1 MRDIKTVPRWESFK
15 RALSFVTNPIP
26 VIDEAIEKYGDTYYT
41 RIIGGVKIIMSR
53 EPHIAQ
59 QVLQRGNKKYQKS
72 ELQTESL
79 GKYVGLGLLTA
90 NGDYWLRQRRLIQ
103 PGFHK
108 AKLASLV
115 EIMDSE
121 IKSFMNEL
129 EDRVKKDA
137 TVDINNAMMELTL
150 RVVSKSLF
158 STGIDTEEILEIGL
172 AINKLQQHI
181 IKEVRLPWLNWYR
194 DLIGTTRKAK
204 KMAREVR
211 GMLQDV
217 IDTRKNQSDTQFN
230 DLLDM
235 LMHSK
240 YEDNGASMNSTQVL
254 DEAIILYVAGYET
267 TANTLAWALHALRE
281 YPSVAAQLEKEVEQ
295 VNTSF
300 TMEQLMQPDYNGQ
313 VIEETMRKYPAAW
326 ILDRVA
332 IEDDEIDGVEIKKG
346 DLVGLYVFGTHRNP
360 NVWTDP
366 ERFDPDRFAIKN
378 KKNIESYAFFP
389 FGGGPRMCIGY
400 HFAMIEMKIALI
412 EFLKRFKL
420 PSKTGQEPDYLPLIT
435 LKPASNIVM
444 KLGLK

>member
-1 MRDIKTVPRWESFK
+1 MRVVKTVPRWESFK
-15 RALSFVTNPIP
+15 RALSFVANPIP
-26 VIDEAIEKYGDTYYT
+26 VIDEAIAKYGETYYT

-53 EPHIAQ
+53 EPKIAQ
-59 QVLQRGNKKYQKS
+59 HILQKGNKKYQKS

-115 EIMDSE
+115 EIMDKE
-121 IKSFMNEL
+121 IKIFMSEL
-129 EDRVKKDA
+129 ESRVKKDP
-137 TVDINNAMMELTL
+137 TIDVNTAMMELTL

-158 STGIDTEEILEIGL
+158 STSIDNDRILDIGL
-172 AINKLQQHI
+172 AINGLQQHI

-194 DLIGTTRKAK
+194 NLTGSTRSAKKIAQNTRMMLQEVIDSRKA
-204 KMAREVR
+204 
-211 GMLQDV
+211 
-217 IDTRKNQSDTQFN
+217 DTSTEYN

-235 LMHSK
+235 LLNSK
-240 YEDNGASMNSTQVL
+240 YEDNGESMNSTQVL

-281 YPSVAAQLEKEVEQ
+281 YPAIAAKLETEVSEVAEPF
-295 VNTSF
+295 S
-300 TMEQLMQPDYNGQ
+300 MEQLMVPDYNSQ

-332 IEDDEIDGVEIKKG
+332 LEDDEIDGVEIKKG
-346 DLVGLYVFGTHRNP
+346 DLVGLYVFGSHRNP
-360 NVWTDP
+360 NTWKDP
-366 ERFDPDRFAIKN
+366 DNFDPDRFNPAR
-378 KKNIESYAFFP
+378 KKEIESYAFYP

-412 EFLKRFKL
+412 EFFKRFKL
-420 PSKTGQEPDYLPLIT
+420 PERSGHEPDYLPLIT

-444 KLGLK
+444 KLELK

>member
-1 MRDIKTVPRWESFK
+1 MRVIKTVPRWEAFK
-15 RALSFVTNPIP
+15 RALSFVANPIP
-26 VIDEAIEKYGDTYYT
+26 VIDEAIAKYGETYYT

-53 EPHIAQ
+53 EPKIAQ
-59 QVLQRGNKKYQKS
+59 HVLQKGNKKYQKS

-115 EIMDSE
+115 EIMDKE
-121 IKSFMNEL
+121 IKLFMSEL
-129 EDRVKKDA
+129 EERVKKDPS
-137 TVDINNAMMELTL
+137 VDVNTAMMELTL

-158 STGIDTEEILEIGL
+158 STSIDNDRILEIGL
-172 AINKLQQHI
+172 AINGLQQHI

-194 DLIGTTRKAK
+194 NLTGKTREAK
-204 KMAREVR
+204 KIAEKTRS
-211 GMLQDV
+211 MLQEV
-217 IDTRKNQSDTQFN
+217 IDSRLAESGTEYN

-235 LMHSK
+235 LLNSK
-240 YEDNGASMNSTQVL
+240 YEDNGESMNSTQVL

-267 TANTLAWALHALRE
+267 TANTLAWAIHALRE
-281 YPSVAAQLEKEVEQ
+281 YPEVAAKLENQVGQLSGE
-295 VNTSF
+295 F
-300 TMEQLMQPDYNGQ
+300 TMEQLMKPDYNSQ

-332 IEDDEIDGVEIKKG
+332 LEDDEIEGVEIKKG
-346 DLVGLYVFGTHRNP
+346 DLIGLYVFGSHRNP
-360 NVWTDP
+360 NTWKDP
-366 ERFDPDRFAIKN
+366 EHFDPDRFEPSRRKE
-378 KKNIESYAFFP
+378 IESYAFYP

-400 HFAMIEMKIALI
+400 HFAMIEMKVALI
-412 EFLKRFKL
+412 EFFQRFKL
-420 PSKTGQEPDYLPLIT
+420 PARTGVEPDYHPLIT

-444 KLGLK
+444 DLELR